1 MSGGGL
7 LKPTKVETLGG
18 YSNIVSVLTFL
29 PSCQTRSQHIQ
40 RILVLTGPAGAAKTT
55 TVKIL
60 ARELGIGILEWK
72 AGQVDGR
79 GNTANFEEYAGFDD
93 SYEAVFSKFE
103 GFISRAASCGTVFG
117 TETDSQSRSSQQAVA
132 SSSTPKR
139 RLILLEDLPNIL
151 HAETRSR
158 FHELLKSLLDSPP
171 AVPVPVVIIVSDSG
185 LRGEAS
191 DELMMTGAWSKDNDS
206 VVDIRAVLGKD
217 LLHGHFVTQIR
228 SVTV

>member
-1 MSGGGL
+1 M
-7 LKPTKVETLGG
+7 
-18 YSNIVSVLTFL
+18 
-29 PSCQTRSQHIQ
+29 
-40 RILVLTGPAGAAKTT
+40 
-55 TVKIL
+55 KIL
-60 ARELGIGILEWK
+60 ARELGIEILEWK
-72 AGQVDGR
+72 TGQVDGR
-79 GNTANFEEYAGFDD
+79 GITSNFDEYAGFDD

-117 TETDSQSRSSQQAVA
+117 TETHSQSRSSQQSIA

-151 HAETRSR
+151 HTETRSR
-158 FHELLKSLLDSPP
+158 FHELLKSLLEAPP

-191 DELMMTGAWSKDNDS
+191 DELMMTGTWSKDNDN
-206 VVDIRAVLGKD
+206 VVDVRTILGKD